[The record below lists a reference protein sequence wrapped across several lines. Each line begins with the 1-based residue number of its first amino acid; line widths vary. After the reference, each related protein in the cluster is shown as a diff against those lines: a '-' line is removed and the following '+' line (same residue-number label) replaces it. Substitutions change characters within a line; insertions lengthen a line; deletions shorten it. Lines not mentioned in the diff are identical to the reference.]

1 LQKCCHEGLGER
13 EEEHKKVEKFLELCA
28 AREWL
33 QASNV
38 GYEAVV
44 RLDTEHPEVAE
55 QVYIFNNVASPW
67 TSHVPGI
74 YVHLIILCIYDINV
88 TYAILTNKLFP
99 SRCTTIL

>member
-1 LQKCCHEGLGER
+1 MGPRSLRRRSGKKCCHEGLGER

-33 QASNV
+33 QASNI

-55 QVYIFNNVASPW
+55 QVYIFNNVASPG
-67 TSHVPGI
+67 PAMCQG
-74 YVHLIILCIYDINV
+74 YMCI
-88 TYAILTNKLFP
+88 
-99 SRCTTIL
+99 

>member
-1 LQKCCHEGLGER
+1 LRRRSGKKCCHEGLGER

-33 QASNV
+33 QASNI

-55 QVYIFNNVASPW
+55 QVYIFNNVASPG
-67 TSHVPGI
+67 PAMCQG
-74 YVHLIILCIYDINV
+74 YMCI
-88 TYAILTNKLFP
+88 
-99 SRCTTIL
+99 